1 MVKSRSGRSKKR
13 RFTGNRYTIRATI
26 NEKDETSELIS
37 TESASAKK
45 LESSHT
51 SLEIFSERL
60 FETSKDNRI
69 VSWTTLISF
78 FAIVCCPDCYSQGL
92 ELIEDSVSGLCSH
105 MNLKCKNCSFFKG
118 FPTTEKM
125 KGSCLINSSIVL
137 GLRILGKGFSAGKK
151 LCAFLGLP
159 FLSKLAFRN
168 QERKLLKAT
177 KRVAQEN
184 INAALSEIKGSNSFT
199 KCGIS
204 IDGTWQRRGY
214 SSLNGCVSAI
224 SVDTGKNL
232 DIEVMTQY
240 CHICAK
246 GNSQS
251 SKHVCSNYKGSAGN
265 MEVVGAYRIFERSNV
280 RNVEYNEYYGD
291 GDSKGY
297 ESVKNFYGINTVTKL
312 ECIGHVQKRVGGG
325 CVNYKKKTT
334 KGLGGKNK
342 LTDKLI
348 DRIQNYYGIAIR
360 NNVGNL
366 QKMMSSVI
374 AAFFHC
380 VSGKNNSLH
389 GQCPKG
395 SESWCR
401 YQRAKAAGSPLKEIE
416 QGLPN
421 KIINQIKPT
430 YLKLGNETLLK
441 KCLHG
446 KTQICNESYNNIL
459 WNIVPKNIFIG
470 LETFRLGALLALILY
485 NSGYAG
491 ILSVIRN
498 VNGSL
503 PESVAQEL
511 LKFDKQRISTSL
523 RHSLPIAK
531 LSRKKK
537 RKAARKT
544 KSTKDE
550 KTEGLVYSYGGF

>member
-1 MVKSRSGRSKKR
+1 
-13 RFTGNRYTIRATI
+13 
-26 NEKDETSELIS
+26 
-37 TESASAKK
+37 
-45 LESSHT
+45 
-51 SLEIFSERL
+51 
-60 FETSKDNRI
+60 
-69 VSWTTLISF
+69 
-78 FAIVCCPDCYSQGL
+78 
-92 ELIEDSVSGLCSH
+92 
-105 MNLKCKNCSFFKG
+105 
-118 FPTTEKM
+118 M

-137 GLRILGKGFSAGKK
+137 GLRIIGKGFSAGKK
-151 LCAFLGLP
+151 LCAFLGLS

-177 KRVAQEN
+177 ERVAQEN

-214 SSLNGCVSAI
+214 SSLNGCVSAV
-224 SVDTGKNL
+224 SVDTAKVL

-240 CHICAK
+240 CQICAK

-280 RNVEYNEYYGD
+280 RDVQYNEYYGD

-297 ESVKNFYGINTVTKL
+297 ESVKNVYVINTVTKL
-312 ECIGHVQKRVGGG
+312 ECIDHVQKRVGGRLRQL
-325 CVNYKKKTT
+325 KKTT

-348 DRIQNYYGIAIR
+348 NRIQNYYGISIR
-360 NNVGNL
+360 SNVGNL

-389 GQCPKG
+389 GQCPEG

-401 YQRAKAAGSPLKEIE
+401 YQKAKAVGSPLKEIE

-430 YLKLGNETLLK
+430 YLKLCDETLLK

-446 KTQICNESYNNIL
+446 KTQNCNESYSNIL

-491 ILSVIRN
+491 ILSVI
-498 VNGSL
+498 
-503 PESVAQEL
+503 
-511 LKFDKQRISTSL
+511 
-523 RHSLPIAK
+523 
-531 LSRKKK
+531 
-537 RKAARKT
+537 
-544 KSTKDE
+544 
-550 KTEGLVYSYGGF
+550 

>member
-1 MVKSRSGRSKKR
+1 MSSGRSLPQITFGVQGGIQGDSHSGAQR
-13 RFTGNRYTIRATI
+13 NI
-26 NEKDETSELIS
+26 SPELRVGS
-37 TESASAKK
+37 
-45 LESSHT
+45 
-51 SLEIFSERL
+51 IFR
-60 FETSKDNRI
+60 
-69 VSWTTLISF
+69 
-78 FAIVCCPDCYSQGL
+78 GL

-137 GLRILGKGFSAGKK
+137 GLRIIGKGFSAGKN

-177 KRVAQEN
+177 ERVAQEN

-214 SSLNGCVSAI
+214 SSLNGC
-224 SVDTGKNL
+224 
-232 DIEVMTQY
+232 
-240 CHICAK
+240 
-246 GNSQS
+246 
-251 SKHVCSNYKGSAGN
+251 
-265 MEVVGAYRIFERSNV
+265 
-280 RNVEYNEYYGD
+280 
-291 GDSKGY
+291 
-297 ESVKNFYGINTVTKL
+297 
-312 ECIGHVQKRVGGG
+312 
-325 CVNYKKKTT
+325 
-334 KGLGGKNK
+334 
-342 LTDKLI
+342 
-348 DRIQNYYGIAIR
+348 
-360 NNVGNL
+360 
-366 QKMMSSVI
+366 
-374 AAFFHC
+374 
-380 VSGKNNSLH
+380 
-389 GQCPKG
+389 CPEG

-430 YLKLGNETLLK
+430 YLKLCNETLLK

-446 KTQICNESYNNIL
+446 KTQNCNESYNNIL

-537 RKAARKT
+537 KQLEKQKVLRMK
-544 KSTKDE
+544 

>member
-1 MVKSRSGRSKKR
+1 MAKSRSGRSKKR

-26 NEKDETSELIS
+26 NENDETSELNS

-51 SLEIFSERL
+51 SLEVFSERL

-137 GLRILGKGFSAGKK
+137 GLRIIGKGFSAGKK

-168 QERKLLKAT
+168 QERKLLKASE
-177 KRVAQEN
+177 RVAQEN

-214 SSLNGCVSAI
+214 SSLNGC
-224 SVDTGKNL
+224 
-232 DIEVMTQY
+232 
-240 CHICAK
+240 
-246 GNSQS
+246 
-251 SKHVCSNYKGSAGN
+251 
-265 MEVVGAYRIFERSNV
+265 
-280 RNVEYNEYYGD
+280 
-291 GDSKGY
+291 
-297 ESVKNFYGINTVTKL
+297 
-312 ECIGHVQKRVGGG
+312 
-325 CVNYKKKTT
+325 
-334 KGLGGKNK
+334 
-342 LTDKLI
+342 
-348 DRIQNYYGIAIR
+348 
-360 NNVGNL
+360 
-366 QKMMSSVI
+366 
-374 AAFFHC
+374 
-380 VSGKNNSLH
+380 
-389 GQCPKG
+389 CPEG

-430 YLKLGNETLLK
+430 YLKLCNETLLK

-446 KTQICNESYNNIL
+446 KTQNCNESYNNIL

-531 LSRKKK
+531 LSRKK

>member
-1 MVKSRSGRSKKR
+1 MAKSRSGRSKKR

-26 NEKDETSELIS
+26 NENDETSELNS

-45 LESSHT
+45 VGIKPYKFPYDRED
-51 SLEIFSERL
+51 ERFLSYKL
-60 FETSKDNRI
+60 FNCFGAKDNRERI
-69 VSWTTLISF
+69 FSW
-78 FAIVCCPDCYSQGL
+78 Q
-92 ELIEDSVSGLCSH
+92 
-105 MNLKCKNCSFFKG
+105 
-118 FPTTEKM
+118 
-125 KGSCLINSSIVL
+125 
-137 GLRILGKGFSAGKK
+137 K

-177 KRVAQEN
+177 ERVAEEN

-224 SVDTGKNL
+224 SVDTGKIL

-280 RNVEYNEYYGD
+280 RNVQYNEYYGD
-291 GDSKGY
+291 GDPKGY
-297 ESVKNFYGINTVTKL
+297 ESVKTFYGINTVTKL
-312 ECIGHVQKRVGGG
+312 ECIGHVQKRVGGRLRQL
-325 CVNYKKKTT
+325 KKRRK
-334 KGLGGKNK
+334 
-342 LTDKLI
+342 
-348 DRIQNYYGIAIR
+348 
-360 NNVGNL
+360 
-366 QKMMSSVI
+366 
-374 AAFFHC
+374 
-380 VSGKNNSLH
+380 
-389 GQCPKG
+389 CPEG

-430 YLKLGNETLLK
+430 YLKLCNETLLK
-441 KCLHG
+441 
-446 KTQICNESYNNIL
+446 NVFMEL
-459 WNIVPKNIFIG
+459 WFQQD
-470 LETFRLGALLALILY
+470 GATCHTARATID
-485 NSGYAG
+485 
-491 ILSVIRN
+491 
-498 VNGSL
+498 
-503 PESVAQEL
+503 L
-511 LKFDKQRISTSL
+511 LKDTFGDRLIS
-523 RHSLPIAK
+523 RFGPVNWP
-531 LSRKKK
+531 SRSCDL
-537 RKAARKT
+537 T
-544 KSTKDE
+544 PLDYFLWGYVIS
-550 KTEGLVYSYGGF
+550 LVYADKPQTLDHLEDNIRRVIADIRPQMLEKSSNIGRPDWTTSKPAVAILCQKSYLKCNATR

>member
-1 MVKSRSGRSKKR
+1 
-13 RFTGNRYTIRATI
+13 
-26 NEKDETSELIS
+26 
-37 TESASAKK
+37 
-45 LESSHT
+45 
-51 SLEIFSERL
+51 
-60 FETSKDNRI
+60 
-69 VSWTTLISF
+69 
-78 FAIVCCPDCYSQGL
+78 
-92 ELIEDSVSGLCSH
+92 
-105 MNLKCKNCSFFKG
+105 
-118 FPTTEKM
+118 M

-137 GLRILGKGFSAGKK
+137 GLRIIGKGFSAGKK

-177 KRVAQEN
+177 ERVAQEN

-214 SSLNGCVSAI
+214 SSLNGC
-224 SVDTGKNL
+224 
-232 DIEVMTQY
+232 
-240 CHICAK
+240 
-246 GNSQS
+246 
-251 SKHVCSNYKGSAGN
+251 
-265 MEVVGAYRIFERSNV
+265 
-280 RNVEYNEYYGD
+280 
-291 GDSKGY
+291 
-297 ESVKNFYGINTVTKL
+297 
-312 ECIGHVQKRVGGG
+312 
-325 CVNYKKKTT
+325 
-334 KGLGGKNK
+334 
-342 LTDKLI
+342 
-348 DRIQNYYGIAIR
+348 NYYGIAIR

-389 GQCPKG
+389 GQCPEG

-416 QGLPN
+416 QGLSN

-430 YLKLGNETLLK
+430 YLKLCNETLLK
-441 KCLHG
+441 KCLH
-446 KTQICNESYNNIL
+446 
-459 WNIVPKNIFIG
+459 
-470 LETFRLGALLALILY
+470 
-485 NSGYAG
+485 
-491 ILSVIRN
+491 VIRN

-537 RKAARKT
+537 KN
-544 KSTKDE
+544 S
-550 KTEGLVYSYGGF
+550 

>member
-1 MVKSRSGRSKKR
+1 MAKSRSGRSKKR

-26 NEKDETSELIS
+26 NENDETSELNS

-137 GLRILGKGFSAGKK
+137 GLRIIGKGFSAGKK

-168 QERKLLKAT
+168 QEGAAVAEWYRYRTVACFVTGSSPVPLKTRRVGQRCTLNLSRAETSSRWCGVVVRRDGGQLRCRPRHLTMVQNYVVQRKLLKAT
-177 KRVAQEN
+177 ERVAQEN

-214 SSLNGCVSAI
+214 SSLNGC
-224 SVDTGKNL
+224 
-232 DIEVMTQY
+232 
-240 CHICAK
+240 
-246 GNSQS
+246 
-251 SKHVCSNYKGSAGN
+251 
-265 MEVVGAYRIFERSNV
+265 
-280 RNVEYNEYYGD
+280 
-291 GDSKGY
+291 
-297 ESVKNFYGINTVTKL
+297 
-312 ECIGHVQKRVGGG
+312 
-325 CVNYKKKTT
+325 
-334 KGLGGKNK
+334 
-342 LTDKLI
+342 
-348 DRIQNYYGIAIR
+348 
-360 NNVGNL
+360 
-366 QKMMSSVI
+366 
-374 AAFFHC
+374 
-380 VSGKNNSLH
+380 
-389 GQCPKG
+389 CPEG

-421 KIINQIKPT
+421 KIINQMKPT
-430 YLKLGNETLLK
+430 YLKLCNETLLK

-446 KTQICNESYNNIL
+446 KTQNCNESYNNIL

-537 RKAARKT
+537 KK
-544 KSTKDE
+544 KS
-550 KTEGLVYSYGGF
+550 S

>member
-1 MVKSRSGRSKKR
+1 MAKSRSGRSKKR

-26 NEKDETSELIS
+26 NEKDETSELNS

-105 MNLKCKNCSFFKG
+105 MNLK
-118 FPTTEKM
+118 
-125 KGSCLINSSIVL
+125 II
-137 GLRILGKGFSAGKK
+137 GKGFSAGKK

-177 KRVAQEN
+177 ERVAQEN
-184 INAALSEIKGSNSFT
+184 INAALREIKGLNSFT

-224 SVDTGKNL
+224 SVDTGKIL

-246 GNSQS
+246 GNCQS

-280 RNVEYNEYYGD
+280 RNVQYNEYYGD
-291 GDSKGY
+291 GDSEGY
-297 ESVKNFYGINTVTKL
+297 ESVKNFYGINTITKL
-312 ECIGHVQKRVGGG
+312 ECI
-325 CVNYKKKTT
+325 
-334 KGLGGKNK
+334 
-342 LTDKLI
+342 
-348 DRIQNYYGIAIR
+348 
-360 NNVGNL
+360 
-366 QKMMSSVI
+366 
-374 AAFFHC
+374 
-380 VSGKNNSLH
+380 
-389 GQCPKG
+389 
-395 SESWCR
+395 
-401 YQRAKAAGSPLKEIE
+401 
-416 QGLPN
+416 
-421 KIINQIKPT
+421 
-430 YLKLGNETLLK
+430 
-441 KCLHG
+441 
-446 KTQICNESYNNIL
+446 
-459 WNIVPKNIFIG
+459 
-470 LETFRLGALLALILY
+470 
-485 NSGYAG
+485 G

-531 LSRKKK
+531 LSRKQ

>member
-1 MVKSRSGRSKKR
+1 MAKSRSGRSKKR
-13 RFTGNRYTIRATI
+13 LFTGNRYTICATI
-26 NEKDETSELIS
+26 NENDKTSELNS

-51 SLEIFSERL
+51 SLKIFSERL
-60 FETSKDNRI
+60 FETYKDNRI

-92 ELIEDSVSGLCSH
+92 ELTEDSVSGLCSH
-105 MNLKCKNCSFFKG
+105 MYLKCKNCSFFKG

-137 GLRILGKGFSAGKK
+137 GLRIIGKGFSAGKK
-151 LCAFLGLP
+151 LCAFIGLL

-168 QERKLLKAT
+168 QERKLLKT
-177 KRVAQEN
+177 TERVAQEN

-224 SVDTGKNL
+224 SVDTGKIL

-251 SKHVCSNYKGSAGN
+251 SKHVCSNYKGFAGN

-280 RNVEYNEYYGD
+280 RDVQYNEYYGEM
-291 GDSKGY
+291 G
-297 ESVKNFYGINTVTKL
+297 T
-312 ECIGHVQKRVGGG
+312 QKDMNMLKTFMELIHSNQTRVYRSCTETCRGA
-325 CVNYKKKTT
+325 VASIKKT
-334 KGLGGKNK
+334 KGLGGKNN

-360 NNVGNL
+360 SNVGNL
-366 QKMMSSVI
+366 QKMISSVI
-374 AAFFHC
+374 EAFFHC

-389 GQCPKG
+389 GQCPEG

-401 YQRAKAAGSPLKEIE
+401 YQRAKVASSPLKEIE

-430 YLKLGNETLLK
+430 YLKLCDETLLK
-441 KCLHG
+441 KCLH
-446 KTQICNESYNNIL
+446 
-459 WNIVPKNIFIG
+459 
-470 LETFRLGALLALILY
+470 
-485 NSGYAG
+485 
-491 ILSVIRN
+491 VIRN

-511 LKFDKQRISTSL
+511 FKFDKQRISTSL

-531 LSRKKK
+531 LSRKK

-544 KSTKDE
+544 KRTKDE

>member
-1 MVKSRSGRSKKR
+1 MAKSRSGRSKKR
-13 RFTGNRYTIRATI
+13 RFTGNRYTIHATI
-26 NEKDETSELIS
+26 NENDETSELNS

-45 LESSHT
+45 VVSSHT

-105 MNLKCKNCSFFKG
+105 MNLKIIG
-118 FPTTEKM
+118 E
-125 KGSCLINSSIVL
+125 
-137 GLRILGKGFSAGKK
+137 GFSAGKK

-177 KRVAQEN
+177 EWVAQEN

-204 IDGTWQRRGY
+204 IYGTWQRRGY

-224 SVDTGKNL
+224 SVDTGKIL

-251 SKHVCSNYKGSAGN
+251 SKHVCSNYKGSAEN

-280 RNVEYNEYYGD
+280 RNVQYNEYYGD

-312 ECIGHVQKRVGGG
+312 ECIGHVQKRVGGRLRQL
-325 CVNYKKKTT
+325 KKTT

-360 NNVGNL
+360 SNVG
-366 QKMMSSVI
+366 KMMSSVI

-380 VSGKNNSLH
+380 VSGKNNSLD
-389 GQCPKG
+389 GQCPEG

-430 YLKLGNETLLK
+430 YLKL
-441 KCLHG
+441 
-446 KTQICNESYNNIL
+446 
-459 WNIVPKNIFIG
+459 
-470 LETFRLGALLALILY
+470 
-485 NSGYAG
+485 
-491 ILSVIRN
+491 
-498 VNGSL
+498 
-503 PESVAQEL
+503 
-511 LKFDKQRISTSL
+511 
-523 RHSLPIAK
+523 
-531 LSRKKK
+531 
-537 RKAARKT
+537 
-544 KSTKDE
+544 
-550 KTEGLVYSYGGF
+550 